1 MADDLKKG
9 ESEKPAEEERP
20 TMTEEV
26 LDESGKV
33 EACMPHS
40 NAMAGVRKF
49 KSHPTLE
56 RTLQHLQFRN
66 PGPML
71 QDFDPEKSERE
82 KRKLTRMVQQQ
93 KQKAKSSQ
101 RDKHKKRYV
110 YDEAGVLISDGRDLC
125 DCLEQDCPGC
135 HYPCPK
141 CGSEK
146 CGAECRCNRKWHYE
160 WIESECR
167 QTRRTFKQV

>member
-1 MADDLKKG
+1 MAADLKG
-9 ESEKPAEEERP
+9 ENADKTAEERQAV
-20 TMTEEV
+20 TEEF

-33 EACMPHS
+33 EARLPSS
-40 NAMAGVRKF
+40 NA

-93 KQKAKSSQ
+93 KQKA
-101 RDKHKKRYV
+101 DKHKKRSV

-146 CGAECRCNRKWHYE
+146 CGAECRCNRRWHYE

-167 QTRRTFKQV
+167 ETRRTFKQV

>member
-1 MADDLKKG
+1 MAADLKG
-9 ESEKPAEEERP
+9 ENADKTAEERQAV
-20 TMTEEV
+20 TEEF

-33 EACMPHS
+33 EARLPPS
-40 NAMAGVRKF
+40 NAKAGVRKD

-93 KQKAKSSQ
+93 KQKA
-101 RDKHKKRYV
+101 DKHKKRSV

-146 CGAECRCNRKWHYE
+146 CGAECRCNRRWHYE

-167 QTRRTFKQV
+167 ETRRTFKQV

>member
-1 MADDLKKG
+1 MADDLKG
-9 ESEKPAEEERP
+9 EENPAEEK
-20 TMTEEV
+20 TTVTEEV

-33 EACMPHS
+33 EARMPHS
-40 NAMAGVRKF
+40 NAMAGVRKD
-49 KSHPTLE
+49 KALPILE

-93 KQKAKSSQ
+93 KQKA
-101 RDKHKKRYV
+101 DKHKKRCV

-167 QTRRTFKQV
+167 GTRRTFKQV

>member
-1 MADDLKKG
+1 MDDFPFYNGSTNKMADDLKG
-9 ESEKPAEEERP
+9 EENPAEEK
-20 TMTEEV
+20 TTVTEEV
-26 LDESGKV
+26 LDESGK
-33 EACMPHS
+33 ALPI
-40 NAMAGVRKF
+40 
-49 KSHPTLE
+49 LE

-101 RDKHKKRYV
+101 RDKHKKRCV

-167 QTRRTFKQV
+167 GTRRTFKQV

>member
-26 LDESGKV
+26 LDESG
-33 EACMPHS
+33 
-40 NAMAGVRKF
+40 

-93 KQKAKSSQ
+93 KQKA
-101 RDKHKKRYV
+101 DKHKKRYV